1 MPQDI
6 SGEDINK
13 LVKKRAKNKKDFY
26 YHVGI
31 YVGVNILIIG
41 VWALTDIGPDVEYPW
56 FIWSWIVWGIGIL
69 FHYLWVF
76 IFDRKSDR
84 AAIKKKQNK
93 VN

>member
-1 MPQDI
+1 MPKDM
-6 SGEDINK
+6 SDEEINK
-13 LVKKRAKNKKDFY
+13 VAKNKKDFY

-41 VWALTDIGPDVEYPW
+41 VWALTDIGPDTDYPW

-76 IFDRKSDR
+76 VF
-84 AAIKKKQNK
+84 KKKSG
-93 VN
+93 